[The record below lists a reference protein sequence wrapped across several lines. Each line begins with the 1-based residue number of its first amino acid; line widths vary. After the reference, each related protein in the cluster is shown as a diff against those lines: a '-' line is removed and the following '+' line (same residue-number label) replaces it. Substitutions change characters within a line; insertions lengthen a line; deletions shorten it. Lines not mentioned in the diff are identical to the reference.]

1 MLGITRR
8 ISTIRTLL
16 IVAPLAVLGACS
28 SSYVTPAGPAPIGAM
43 TAPSIAERYRLVPE
57 SPMPAT
63 LAFTRIQSDG
73 YRSFS
78 TTGANRGG
86 ISLVG
91 PKDLE
96 QDADAEAIRAWPSVR
111 DVVRLTPIIVPNG
124 PDPLLALREGA
135 ATLHAD
141 ILLVYT
147 IDTNFDVNQVAIGPL
162 GVITLGMIP
171 NRSAA
176 VRSTA
181 SAALLDVRTGYCY
194 GTAESTASD
203 DQLANHWTT
212 DQAVDDCRVRV
223 EREALDG
230 LLAETARVWARVAA
244 SRGAA
249 VASDLRAP

>member
-1 MLGITRR
+1 MLRNSRR
-8 ISTIRTLL
+8 ASILPAVL
-16 IVAPLAVLGACS
+16 IAASLALLGACS
-28 SSYVTPAGPAPIGAM
+28 ARYVTPAGPAPIGAM
-43 TAPSIAERYRLVPE
+43 TGASIADRYRLVPE

-63 LAFTRIQSDG
+63 LAFTRVQSEG

-78 TTGANRGG
+78 ATGVDRGS

-96 QDADAEAIRAWPSVR
+96 RDSDAVAIRAWPDVR

-141 ILLVYT
+141 ILLIYT
-147 IDTNFDVNQVAIGPL
+147 IDTNFDVNQVSIGPL
-162 GVITLGMIP
+162 GLITLGMIP

-230 LLAETARVWARVAA
+230 LLAETAKVWAQIAA
-244 SRGAA
+244 SRGATLTA
-249 VASDLRAP
+249 GQ